1 VFSSSVNAGGSESK
15 DVSGGLVGQF
25 DIGRAFSPQRW
36 ARSNPGR
43 CPGLV
48 SAAPLALC
56 KDEFVLTNVR
66 ETDPLPTEAMR
77 RNDLLDRAGLPESA
91 AWRGVAGTRG
101 YSSAWLATVVE

>member
-1 VFSSSVNAGGSESK
+1 M
-15 DVSGGLVGQF
+15 GQF

-36 ARSNPGR
+36 P
-43 CPGLV
+43 
-48 SAAPLALC
+48 
-56 KDEFVLTNVR
+56 VLTQGVALGWYRPRLWRSVRDDVR

-101 YSSAWLATVVE
+101 YSSAWLATVVEKPAASVCKRYLRWFGTECCC